1 MDEPVLEL
9 ETARRIY
16 RCINKNPGLHLR
28 KIQRQLDNIPTGT
41 LQYQL
46 TRLEKDNLISS
57 KADGRYKRYYT
68 AGKIGSAGKII
79 LSALRKDVQR
89 RIILY
94 LLLNPGVKHK
104 DILNQF
110 DLSPSTISFH
120 LKNLTKSGITTQRKI
135 GREVEYL
142 VPNENEVVKII
153 MDHKPTFLDKLVDEF
168 TKVWE
173 ELHP

>member
-9 ETARRIY
+9 ETARKIY
-16 RCINKNPGLHLR
+16 ECINKNPGFHLR
-28 KIQRQLDNIPTGT
+28 EIQRQLDNIPTGT

-46 TRLEKDNLISS
+46 TRLEKDNLITS
-57 KADGRYKRYYT
+57 KIDGRYKRYYIS
-68 AGKIGSAGKII
+68 GKIGSTGKVI

-94 LLLNPGVKHK
+94 LLLNPSAKHK

-120 LKNLTKSGITTQRKI
+120 LKNLTKNGIVTQRKV

-142 VPNENEVVKII
+142 VPSEKDVVEII
-153 MDHKPTFLDKLVDEF
+153 MAHKPTFLDRLVDEF
-168 TKVWE
+168 AKVWE